1 MTQYDEGYED
11 GYMEAWS
18 DLESWYDDCDDCDDF
33 EYEWTPPHWLD
44 HLLSIN

>member
-1 MTQYDEGYED
+1 MTEYDEGYED

-18 DLESWYDDCDDCDDF
+18 DLESWYDDCDDF